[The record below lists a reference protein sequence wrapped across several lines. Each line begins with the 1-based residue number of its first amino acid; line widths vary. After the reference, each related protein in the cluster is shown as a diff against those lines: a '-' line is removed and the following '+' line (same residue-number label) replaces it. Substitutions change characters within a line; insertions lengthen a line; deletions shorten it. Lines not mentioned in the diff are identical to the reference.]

1 MYIDELESL
10 LFNAK
15 TDQYF
20 EQQNI
25 SMNEDLMKKLKQKG
39 AMEISEEILKNG
51 QQLSDSDQQ
60 ILVDE
65 LKRLFQD
72 QYLNDNFANF
82 TFSDISKI
90 PIFKLISPLVDSRYV
105 FSSTFH
111 LFLQLNNIIIYSN
124 LKLDQLTEYSFYLLR

>member
-90 PIFKLISPLVDSRYV
+90 PIFKLISPLVDSR
-105 FSSTFH
+105 
-111 LFLQLNNIIIYSN
+111 
-124 LKLDQLTEYSFYLLR
+124 

>member
-65 LKRLFQD
+65 L
-72 QYLNDNFANF
+72 
-82 TFSDISKI
+82 
-90 PIFKLISPLVDSRYV
+90 
-105 FSSTFH
+105 
-111 LFLQLNNIIIYSN
+111 
-124 LKLDQLTEYSFYLLR
+124 

>member
-1 MYIDELESL
+1 MEKAILAITNMKSK
-10 LFNAK
+10 FAK
-15 TDQYF
+15 
-20 EQQNI
+20 E
-25 SMNEDLMKKLKQKG
+25 K
-39 AMEISEEILKNG
+39 
-51 QQLSDSDQQ
+51 
-60 ILVDE
+60 
-65 LKRLFQD
+65 
-72 QYLNDNFANF
+72 YLNDNFANF